1 MIKYQA
7 IKKLNSP
14 MEKILLELDIEIN
27 SGDFVSLYGP
37 SGSGKTTALRILA
50 GLTETESG
58 YIKVNE
64 EIWLD
69 TKQKINLLP
78 QKRELGFV
86 FQDYALFPNMS
97 VKENLL
103 FAMKKNQPSNTINEL
118 MQVMDL
124 ENISESKP
132 QNLSGGQKQRLA
144 LARALVR
151 QPKILLLDEPFSA
164 LDNDMRIKLQDYILF
179 AHKKWNLTTI
189 LVSHD
194 IAEIYKMCD
203 KVIVLEKGKITKQG
217 IPSQVFSNQKV
228 SGKFQFT
235 GEIVNIEEGDIIF
248 IVSVLI
254 GNNIIKVVA
263 TKEEVANLN
272 IGRKVIVSSKAFN
285 PLLIPIA

>member
-14 MEKILLELDIEIN
+14 TEKMLLELDIEIKE
-27 SGDFVSLYGP
+27 GDFVSLYGP

-64 EIWLD
+64 ETWLD

-86 FQDYALFPNMS
+86 FQDYALFPNMT
-97 VKENLL
+97 VKENLM
-103 FAMKKNQPSNTINEL
+103 FALKKNQRLDTVTEL
-118 MQVMDL
+118 LEIMDL
-124 ENISESKP
+124 KSIADSKP

-164 LDNDMRIKLQDYILF
+164 LDNEMRIKLQDYILL

-194 IAEIYKMCD
+194 IAEIYKMSD
-203 KVIVLEKGKITKQG
+203 KVIVLEKGKVIKQG
-217 IPSQVFSNQKV
+217 TPSQVFSNKKV

-235 GEIVNIEEGDIIF
+235 GEIVNIEQGDIVF

-254 GNNIIKVVA
+254 GNNIIKVIA
-263 TKEEVANLN
+263 TKEEISDLN
-272 IGRKVIVSSKAFN
+272 VGRKVIVSSKAFN